1 MRSFTGLPTNATMN
15 KYNKSCAMSY
25 KVSSPGKYSCI
36 AKNCMGEAQS
46 MAELTLED
54 IKAHLNEEEKEQLL
68 ATNIPP
74 R

>member
-1 MRSFTGLPTNATMN
+1 
-15 KYNKSCAMSY
+15 
-25 KVSSPGKYSCI
+25 
-36 AKNCMGEAQS
+36 MGEAQS

-74 R
+74 RQVSSIMNTLHP